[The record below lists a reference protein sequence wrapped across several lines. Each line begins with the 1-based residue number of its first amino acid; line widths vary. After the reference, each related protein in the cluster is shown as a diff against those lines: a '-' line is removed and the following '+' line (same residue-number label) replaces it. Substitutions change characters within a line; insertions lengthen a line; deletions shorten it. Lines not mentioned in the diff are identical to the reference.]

1 MIADKEYLA
10 MASVPVQTWGA
21 LYDKDEVLAAGT
33 IFKELDMPFFAAD
46 HIPAKKGMT
55 DPLTEIQKISF
66 ILDDLRLYLDTHPDD
81 PDALTL
87 LKRLVKERKSLTADF
102 AKEHYPLTPDCM
114 AAVYEAEPDVMCFCW
129 QEGPAPWEGGNV

>member
-1 MIADKEYLA
+1 MIANKEHLA
-10 MASVPVQTWGA
+10 MATVPVQTWGA

-55 DPLTEIQKISF
+55 DPLTEIQKVSF

-87 LKRLVKERKSLTADF
+87 LKRLVKERKSLTVDF

-114 AAVYEAEPDVMCFCW
+114 AAVYEAEPDGGPGCRA
-129 QEGPAPWEGGNV
+129 EGKDRV

>member
-1 MIADKEYLA
+1 MIADKEHLA

-33 IFKELDMPFFAAD
+33 
-46 HIPAKKGMT
+46 GMT

>member
-1 MIADKEYLA
+1 MIADKEHLA

-87 LKRLVKERKSLTADF
+87 MKRLVKERKSLTVDF

-114 AAVYEAEPDVMCFCW
+114 AAVYEADLT
-129 QEGPAPWEGGNV
+129 

>member
-1 MIADKEYLA
+1 MIADKEHLA

-33 IFKELDMPFFAAD
+33 VFKELDMPFFAAD
-46 HIPAKKGMT
+46 HIPAEKGVT

-81 PDALTL
+81 HRSRGAGTAEIPAGKGNRPFPALRRGARADKREDGCKKL
-87 LKRLVKERKSLTADF
+87 LLYQSRI
-102 AKEHYPLTPDCM
+102 
-114 AAVYEAEPDVMCFCW
+114 
-129 QEGPAPWEGGNV
+129 

>member
-1 MIADKEYLA
+1 MIANKEHLA
-10 MASVPVQTWGA
+10 ISSVPVQTWGA

-33 IFKELDMPFFAAD
+33 IFKELDLPFFAAD

-55 DPLTEIQKISF
+55 DPLTEIQKVSF

-87 LKRLVKERKSLTADF
+87 LKRLVKERKSLTVDF

-114 AAVYEAEPDVMCFCW
+114 AAVYEAEPDGGPGCRA
-129 QEGPAPWEGGNV
+129 EGKDRV

>member
-1 MIADKEYLA
+1 MIADKEHLA

-46 HIPAKKGMT
+46 HIPAEKGVT

-87 LKRLVKERKSLTADF
+87 LKR
-102 AKEHYPLTPDCM
+102 
-114 AAVYEAEPDVMCFCW
+114 
-129 QEGPAPWEGGNV
+129 